1 MNDIENFRKKLIAQ
15 EARSDPIKS
24 KTDSERN
31 TVRLVAKTAYIAI
44 AMLSLL
50 LLLGFTRVNICYAF
64 VAALPFIVDLFKKEQ
79 S

>member
-1 MNDIENFRKKLIAQ
+1 MDN
-15 EARSDPIKS
+15 
-24 KTDSERN
+24 ERYPQKERD
-31 TVRLVAKTAYIAI
+31 TVRLVAKIVYIAI

-64 VAALPFIVDLFKKEQ
+64 VAALPFILDLFKKEQ

>member
-1 MNDIENFRKKLIAQ
+1 MDNDTHNSHR
-15 EARSDPIKS
+15 D
-24 KTDSERN
+24 
-31 TVRLVAKTAYIAI
+31 TVRLVAKIVYIAI

-50 LLLGFTRVNICYAF
+50 ILLGFTRVNICYAF